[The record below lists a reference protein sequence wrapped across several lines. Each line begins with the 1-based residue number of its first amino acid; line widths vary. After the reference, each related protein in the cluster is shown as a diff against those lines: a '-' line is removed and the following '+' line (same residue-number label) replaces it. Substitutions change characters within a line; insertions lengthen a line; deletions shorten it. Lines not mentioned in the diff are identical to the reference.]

1 MSAETASL
9 QPLSTGQPVSRR
21 RPILGWHLHDGI
33 VVGKRNLIQTVR
45 VPELLFFS
53 LVQPV
58 IFVLMFA
65 YVFGGAIPVP
75 GATGESSAEAYR
87 AYLIPGIFAQ
97 TVAFA
102 AASSTVGIAEDMHK
116 GIIDRFR
123 SLPMKASAVLFG
135 RTFADAARMIL
146 VLTVLTIT
154 GLIVGWRINNGF
166 FSALLAY
173 ALLLLFAYVVAWIGS
188 WVGLYMPNPE
198 TANTAGLIWLFPLT
212 FVSNAFVP
220 LAGMPEALQAVAAWN
235 PLSAMTLAC
244 RELFGNPT
252 GLATGER
259 TYWSLEHPELYTIL
273 SCTLLLL
280 IFVPLAVRKYRRTTA
295 R

>member
-1 MSAETASL
+1 MSAVSATTTRTDAP
-9 QPLSTGQPVSRR
+9 QPRS
-21 RPILGWHLHDGI
+21 RPILGWHLADGM
-33 VVGKRNLIQTVR
+33 VVAKRNLIQTIR

-75 GATGESSAEAYR
+75 GASGGADAYR
-87 AYLIPGIFAQ
+87 EYLIPGIFAQ

-116 GIIDRFR
+116 GIVDRFR

-154 GLIVGWRINNGF
+154 GLFVGWGISDGF
-166 FSALLAY
+166 VNAAKAY
-173 ALLLLFAYVVAWIGS
+173 ALLLLFAYTVAWIGS

-212 FVSNAFVP
+212 FISNAFVP
-220 LAGMPEALQAVAAWN
+220 LEGMPSGLRAIAAWN
-235 PLSAMTLAC
+235 PLSSLTLSC

-252 GLATGER
+252 GGIPGQQYG
-259 TYWSLEHPELYTIL
+259 YWSLDHSVLYTLL
-273 SCTLLLL
+273 SLAVLLA

-295 R
+295 H

>member
-1 MSAETASL
+1 MSATTSIK
-9 QPLSTGQPVSRR
+9 PLSTGEPKKRS
-21 RPILGWHLHDGI
+21 RPILGWHLHDGL

-75 GATGESSAEAYR
+75 GASGEAGAEAYR

-154 GLIVGWRINNGF
+154 GLFVGWRINDGF
-166 FSALLAY
+166 FNAVAAY
-173 ALLLLFAYVVAWIGS
+173 LLLLLFAYVVAWIGS
-188 WVGLYMPNPE
+188 WIGLYMPNPE

-212 FVSNAFVP
+212 FISNAFVP
-220 LAGMPEALQAVAAWN
+220 LAGMPAGLQAVAAWN
-235 PLSAMTLAC
+235 PLSALTLAC

-252 GLATGER
+252 GIATGEN
-259 TYWSLEHPELYTIL
+259 TYWSLQHPELYTIL
-273 SCTLLLL
+273 SCGVLLA

>member
-1 MSAETASL
+1 MSATSATVE
-9 QPLSTGQPVSRR
+9 PLSTGKPIPRSR
-21 RPILGWHLHDGI
+21 PLLGWHLHDGI
-33 VVGKRNLIQTVR
+33 VVGKRNLIQTIR

-58 IFVLMFA
+58 ILVLMFA

-75 GATGESSAEAYR
+75 GASGEAGAEAYR

-116 GIIDRFR
+116 GLIDRFR

-154 GLIVGWRINNGF
+154 GLVVGWRINDGF
-166 FSALLAY
+166 INAVFAY

-188 WVGLYMPNPE
+188 WIGLYMPNPE

-220 LAGMPEALQAVAAWN
+220 LAGMPAGLQAVAAWN
-235 PLSAMTLAC
+235 PLSALTLSC

-259 TYWSLEHPELYTIL
+259 TYWSLATPELYTLL
-273 SCTLLLL
+273 SCALLLA